1 MCNNDPKQPIIFRFY
16 EDSGHNLIG
25 EARTD
30 LDNLS
35 RGNLRYTLTKRNS
48 EKGLV
53 VLENFKQTVKYDFT
67 DYLTNGMQMS
77 MVVCIDFTASN
88 GVQTQP
94 TSLHYVTPHS
104 RSQYE

>member
-16 EDSGHNLIG
+16 EDSGHTLIG

-48 EKGLV
+48 EKGLI

-67 DYLTNGMQMS
+67 DYLTCGMQMS